1 MDDLLSVAGAVALEG
16 DVDPV
21 DAMGMLEDELVEVEV
36 VHHPEEPLPA
46 GMVVGDAD
54 VAGFAKG
61 VLGGIDASNF
71 DVELW
76 ATVAGADDDRLL
88 SEIAEGFEDVLAK
101 DFQIADDFLRRCVV
115 DLTSGCGCTSGKL

>member
-46 GMVVGDAD
+46 GMVVGNAD

-61 VLGGIDASNF
+61 VLGGIDTSDF
-71 DVELW
+71 EVELW
-76 ATVAGADDDRLL
+76 GAVAGADDDGLACEG
-88 SEIAEGFEDVLAK
+88 SEGFK
-101 DFQIADDFLRRCVV
+101 DFFA
-115 DLTSGCGCTSGKL
+115 

>member
-54 VAGFAKG
+54 VTGFAKG
-61 VLGGIDASNF
+61 VLGGIDAS
-71 DVELW
+71 DLHVELW
-76 ATVAGADDDRLL
+76 ATVAAADYNRLL
-88 SEIAEGFEDVLAK
+88 CEGSEGFENLFAQLLEGRDVL
-101 DFQIADDFLRRCVV
+101 
-115 DLTSGCGCTSGKL
+115 

>member
-46 GMVVGDAD
+46 GIVVGDAD
-54 VAGFAKG
+54 VTGFAKG

-76 ATVAGADDDRLL
+76 ATVAGADDNRLSREL
-88 SEIAEGFEDVLAK
+88 AEGLENLFAQLLEGRDVL
-101 DFQIADDFLRRCVV
+101 
-115 DLTSGCGCTSGKL
+115 

>member
-54 VAGFAKG
+54 VTGFAKG
-61 VLGGIDASNF
+61 VLGGIDTSDF
-71 DVELW
+71 EVELW
-76 ATVAGADDDRLL
+76 GAVAGADDDGLACEG
-88 SEIAEGFEDVLAK
+88 SEGFK
-101 DFQIADDFLRRCVV
+101 DFFA
-115 DLTSGCGCTSGKL
+115 

>member
-36 VHHPEEPLPA
+36 VHHPEEPLSA
-46 GMVVGDAD
+46 STVVGDAD
-54 VAGFAKG
+54 VTGFAKG
-61 VLGGIDASNF
+61 VLGGIDSSNL

-76 ATVAGADDDRLL
+76 ATVAGAYYNRLL
-88 SEIAEGFEDVLAK
+88 CELAERFENLFAQLLEGRDVL
-101 DFQIADDFLRRCVV
+101 
-115 DLTSGCGCTSGKL
+115 